1 MNADYTIPDTAF
13 NRIDFGTTDTEISLP
28 TDGTYFI
35 AARSRGKSCEGTKT
49 ARCGVCF
56 WALYDGDWC
65 TNKNCPMKG
74 KSVNE
79 NRVLLT
85 NDEAVAAIH
94 KKATVENTMKIQR

>member
-1 MNADYTIPDTAF
+1 MSAEPYWCKTCKCIHGYNEECP
-13 NRIDFGTTDTEISLP
+13 SQ
-28 TDGTYFI
+28 
-35 AARSRGKSCEGTKT
+35 T

-65 TNKNCPMKG
+65 QNPYCPMKG

-85 NDEAVAAIH
+85 NDEAVAAI
-94 KKATVENTMKIQR
+94 QRKGKP